1 PDVRPGLDEL
11 LPWINQRA
19 EVVGVDTD
27 EALDISKSDADV
39 VLALGG
45 DGTLLSAA
53 RRLRG
58 KPIPLMGVNFGRLGF
73 LASFSPDRFREHF
86 ESLIEGKLP
95 ISSRLM
101 LEISVI
107 DSSAPCRLTDPTDVT
122 IHRRLVATA
131 LNDAVVTAG
140 PPFHM

>member
-1 PDVRPGLDEL
+1 MRLFIVANTEKPHVRPALDEL
-11 LPWINQRA
+11 LPWINERS

-58 KPIPLMGVNFGRLGF
+58 RPIPLMGVNFGRLGF
-73 LASFSPDRFREHF
+73 LASFSPDRFREYF
-86 ESLIEGKLP
+86 EQLLAGRLP
-95 ISSRLM
+95 ISSRL
-101 LEISVI
+101 
-107 DSSAPCRLTDPTDVT
+107 
-122 IHRRLVATA
+122 
-131 LNDAVVTAG
+131 
-140 PPFHM
+140 